1 MADVALLGESPGHV
15 IWIRRALVV
24 LPVAADAG
32 SIGQVVVAIDMAIA
46 ALQFQVPSRQGKAA
60 LGMIECSGLPR
71 GGAVAHGAVRRK
83 TRRCVVR
90 VRCPLVVL
98 HVAAHAR
105 SARQVVIA
113 VDVAVGALQPG
124 VRAADGETYSRVIE
138 ARGLPSGCGVAV
150 LAGLWKPEREVIR
163 IRGFAEI
170 RHVTRHTVGRRPLV
184 LATRMATRA
193 IEGGVRAGEGV
204 ACKVQMI
211 KASAEPSGD
220 GMTLFASTREAGC
233 DVVGC

>member
-60 LGMIECSGLPR
+60 LGMIECSRLPR

-83 TRRCVVR
+83 TLQCVVR
-90 VRCPLVVL
+90 VRCLLVVL
-98 HVAAHAR
+98 HVAAYAR

-113 VDVAVGALQPG
+113 VDVAVGAL
-124 VRAADGETYSRVIE
+124 
-138 ARGLPSGCGVAV
+138 
-150 LAGLWKPEREVIR
+150 
-163 IRGFAEI
+163 
-170 RHVTRHTVGRRPLV
+170 
-184 LATRMATRA
+184 
-193 IEGGVRAGEGV
+193 
-204 ACKVQMI
+204 
-211 KASAEPSGD
+211 
-220 GMTLFASTREAGC
+220 
-233 DVVGC
+233 